1 MVKHNDMGKFCLCT
15 TIFGMGKSKAR
26 DTANPCEKTDI
37 YILPQ
42 STKVEDI
49 EEPVSISDLPDNLPI
64 LRAEHSLSNQELF
77 VEGLDSLRAIFPELS
92 CDVYEKLDLP
102 VRGRR
107 VSTARRAIAG
117 ESARVESHF
126 LKGDSNGS
134 HREIVSKISSQ
145 SRRSVA
151 QDLANHHL
159 LAFAS
164 KLGLSSKRTAHGQ
177 RFIIPFLGAR
187 NFKNHIH
194 HYMPKGESAFDYVQN
209 EWFPSAK
216 GFQDSQ
222 VKASFP
228 TAEWKWEKRVAQWSA
243 ELIAALEYIHDLG
256 FSHNDV
262 KLENVILLDGH
273 AYLIDFDSMTQLGT
287 ATTNDMMTKHYCSR
301 ETKSG
306 KYCPKKND
314 IYALGIC
321 IFMMLFAHQPER
333 SEFHDLTSGSYFQKP
348 EGRKGCLVNYVKK
361 LGRKCLVSEPAF
373 DFLKCVL
380 RPEGDRSS
388 LSELA
393 KHPWIVEN
401 SSLTTSVFGT
411 GKGDEANISTPK
423 KASSTADL
431 GPNFGGAP
439 LENFEPSPILI
450 LLEHIANS
458 EDSVGLNNSF
468 PSELRQGVDLALDGS
483 RIGLQNLLLNFRQKP
498 CTQFIPFL
506 DKNHPEL
513 SRSLRI
519 EYYYQHL
526 SEIYNHFCN
535 VPAQHTHLIE

>member
-1 MVKHNDMGKFCLCT
+1 MHGVTGT
-15 TIFGMGKSKAR
+15 PASS
-26 DTANPCEKTDI
+26 
-37 YILPQ
+37 
-42 STKVEDI
+42 ST
-49 EEPVSISDLPDNLPI
+49 SHLPDNLPI

-77 VEGLDSLRAIFPELS
+77 VEGLDSLRAVFPELN

-126 LKGDSNGS
+126 LKGDSNGT

-164 KLGLSSKRTAHGQ
+164 KLGLSSKTKSHGQ
-177 RFIIPFLGAR
+177 RYIIPFLGAR

-216 GFQDSQ
+216 GFQESQ
-222 VKASFP
+222 IKASFP
-228 TAEWKWEKRVAQWSA
+228 TAEWNWEKRVAQWSA

-287 ATTNDMMTKHYCSR
+287 VTKNDMMTKHYCSR

-333 SEFHDLTSGSYFQKP
+333 SEFHDLTSGSYSQKT

-380 RPEGDRSS
+380 RPEGERSS

-401 SSLTTSVFGT
+401 SSLTTTVLGT
-411 GKGDEANISTPK
+411 GKSDEANIMET
-423 KASSTADL
+423 
-431 GPNFGGAP
+431 
-439 LENFEPSPILI
+439 
-450 LLEHIANS
+450 IANS
-458 EDSVGLNNSF
+458 EDTFGLNNNF

-483 RIGLQNLLLNFRQKP
+483 RIALQNLLLNFRQKP
-498 CTQFIPFL
+498 CTQLIPFL